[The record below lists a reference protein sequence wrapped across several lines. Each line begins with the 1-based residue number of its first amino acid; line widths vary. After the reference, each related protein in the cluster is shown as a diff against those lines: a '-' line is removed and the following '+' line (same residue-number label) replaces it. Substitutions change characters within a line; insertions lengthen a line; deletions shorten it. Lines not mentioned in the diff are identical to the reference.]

1 MKRNNNSS
9 FLAVVVV
16 FVMSTVVV
24 FVWGA
29 NARGQKTRATINN
42 AGAVTQQPLYTD
54 YKGVRLGMTA
64 GEARTKLGKATFSD
78 KDLEYYIISE
88 TETVQI
94 AIDAQG
100 KVKAISVDYLNGTGA
115 PDPKTVVGADLE
127 TRPDGTLYR
136 MVRYEGQGF
145 WVSYSRTA
153 GPVIIISITIQKM

>member
-9 FLAVVVV
+9 FLAVLVM
-16 FVMSTVVV
+16 FVMSTFVV
-24 FVWGA
+24 FVWSA
-29 NARGQKTRATINN
+29 NAQGQRAAINN
-42 AGAVTQQPLYTD
+42 AAAAAQQPLYTD
-54 YKGVRLGMTA
+54 YKGVRLGMA
-64 GEARTKLGKATFSD
+64 IEEARTKLGKASFSD
-78 KDLEYYIISE
+78 KDLDYYIISE

-127 TRPDGTLYR
+127 PRPDGTLYR
-136 MVRYEGQGF
+136 MVRYESQGF

-153 GPVIIISITIQKM
+153 GPVIIMSITIQKM

>member
-9 FLAVVVV
+9 FFAVLVM

-24 FVWGA
+24 LVWGVNTQA
-29 NARGQKTRATINN
+29 QKTRAAISN
-42 AGAVTQQPLYTD
+42 AAATTQQPLYTD

-64 GEARTKLGKATFSD
+64 GEARTKLGKPTFSD
-78 KDLEYYIISE
+78 KDLEYYVISD
-88 TETVQI
+88 TETIQI

-115 PDPKTVVGADLE
+115 PDPRLVVGAQPE
-127 TRPDGTLYR
+127 AASDGSLYK

-153 GPVIIISITIQKM
+153 GPVIIVSVTIQKM